1 MSWQI
6 WLGGSWQE
14 MDAEDVNQL
23 RDRYEENGETTF
35 QLLSRGQLYDI
46 EMEGTE
52 GVQRNQNTGR
62 ERAIRL
68 VSFTAASIAKKRRG
82 NVLLPEE
89 MEQDQKEQ
97 HELIKQLVEANTIVE
112 CTALMDE
119 FIDDDWLGGLDAFP
133 GNIYRIIAFGGLK
146 NITFEEGFS
155 LDGMQKLSE
164 KLGLFFIFAIQLFV
178 PPAIFFCNWYGVG
191 VENPLDW
198 DNIKWGFFVNWED
211 DWVIRLT
218 SVLFIFVIALNTVSS
233 LLDEARSWIQIDK
246 MLKFLNVSD
255 GNGWALY
262 LDAFMNIYVAIWSV
276 LDVWI
281 VLLDEDGI
289 SDCVFDAF
297 SLTFIFNLDD
307 IGGDLGFFGIDD
319 WPGLQLAWVDKHMY
333 ATAQK
338 FSSVEE
344 PEHNVLVERMFRG
357 TAMFV
362 MAMVFVLPV
371 LRMTMYVEVLQ
382 N

>member
-23 RDRYEENGETTF
+23 RDRYEENGETMF
-35 QLLSRGQLYDI
+35 QMLSRGQLYDI
-46 EMEGTE
+46 EMEGTQ
-52 GVQRNQNTGR
+52 GVQRNRNTSR

-68 VSFTAASIAKKRRG
+68 VSFTAESTAKKRRG
-82 NVLLPEE
+82 NILLPEE
-89 MEQDQKEQ
+89 IEQAQKEQ
-97 HELIKQLVEANTIVE
+97 HELIKQLVEANTIEE

-178 PPAIFFCNWYGVG
+178 PPAVFFCNWYGVG

-198 DNIKWGFFVNWED
+198 NSIEFGFFVNWEQ

-255 GNGWALY
+255 GNAWALY

-319 WPGLQLAWVDKHMY
+319 WPGLQLAWVDKNMY

-344 PEHNVLVERMFRG
+344 PEHNVLVEQMFRG

-371 LRMTMYVEVLQ
+371 LHMTMHVPVIQ